1 MFNEQDYREYRPIVL
16 QSFEK
21 VWRNYLEGGTWNEA
35 LESAGITDSDSK
47 EKFTYTLKN
56 TLQKYQF
63 LCVAEIV
70 REFWENYEQN
80 KPCEVGRL
88 HNSKNEKVVR
98 EIFKLRN
105 ILSHYFESQKDSS
118 LIQADILEKYQNLI
132 QSLIGEEWITSN
144 VEKNPQKW
152 SKQNSEFS
160 SNLDTASKE
169 FASNVKYAISYSQD
183 TNTVVD
189 SSETQYNYMVNF
201 FKANFK
207 YYKAMNVPIMSKDV
221 EKICPFE
228 SMPVAQYNYL
238 TSIYN
243 VIRRISEVDKPF
255 AEILSDETFLYYMRE
270 DDMEYL
276 IPTLCNP
283 TTAIDYVNISIISAY
298 LNEGIEHKIFK
309 TNDIFQLI
317 SQTYD
322 IKKDKK
328 LSKAKKSEKLV
339 KVWETLSIIFK
350 NKLYHIDNENNSY
363 FSLGY
368 HKNIPLEKMLD
379 DNVDKTLLERCKIN
393 EEEATLYC
401 LKALC
406 IEFDKDFAS
415 FCPMQRNLTREEK
428 QLLQK
433 WKKAQS
439 NFKEFRADLDLNI
452 SRQNKKGN
460 IPSNNSIKN
469 ILTHFTYILSPRSD
483 DGTNDNILYW
493 WNAFKD
499 NNEARYRD
507 NLKFSD
513 GSIPIKKLIPIVL
526 AEKSIYSP
534 LCDNKDITYEDHYN
548 EILTDNLNKNQFAIL
563 KSKNERYKKR

>member
-1 MFNEQDYREYRPIVL
+1 MTCAIVI
-16 QSFEK
+16 QIIKAHS
-21 VWRNYLEGGTWNEA
+21 YH
-35 LESAGITDSDSK
+35 
-47 EKFTYTLKN
+47 LK
-56 TLQKYQF
+56 
-63 LCVAEIV
+63 
-70 REFWENYEQN
+70 
-80 KPCEVGRL
+80 
-88 HNSKNEKVVR
+88 S
-98 EIFKLRN
+98 LR
-105 ILSHYFESQKDSS
+105 K
-118 LIQADILEKYQNLI
+118 
-132 QSLIGEEWITSN
+132 
-144 VEKNPQKW
+144 
-152 SKQNSEFS
+152 
-160 SNLDTASKE
+160 
-169 FASNVKYAISYSQD
+169 
-183 TNTVVD
+183 
-189 SSETQYNYMVNF
+189 
-201 FKANFK
+201 
-207 YYKAMNVPIMSKDV
+207 
-221 EKICPFE
+221 
-228 SMPVAQYNYL
+228 
-238 TSIYN
+238 
-243 VIRRISEVDKPF
+243 
-255 AEILSDETFLYYMRE
+255 
-270 DDMEYL
+270 
-276 IPTLCNP
+276 
-283 TTAIDYVNISIISAY
+283 
-298 LNEGIEHKIFK
+298 
-309 TNDIFQLI
+309 
-317 SQTYD
+317 
-322 IKKDKK
+322 
-328 LSKAKKSEKLV
+328 
-339 KVWETLSIIFK
+339 
-350 NKLYHIDNENNSY
+350 DNENNSY

-368 HKNIPLEKMLD
+368 HKNIPLEKILD
-379 DNVDKTLLERCKIN
+379 DNVDKTLLEKCKIN